1 MKTTFFSK
9 SVKMMAMTAMLV
21 MGAMSASAKDI
32 DTLPFDKVTVDLA
45 AKVRVI
51 DGDKYSVNVRS
62 TDKDLAEDIKVSVEN
77 GVLGIS
83 AGAWSED
90 ETTVITITCPTD
102 IDVTTSH
109 CFEAYDIESEPAAEE
124 EAQPELPKF
133 PFHHMPFHHFPM
145 HRSWARA

>member
-1 MKTTFFSK
+1 MN
-9 SVKMMAMTAMLV
+9 
-21 MGAMSASAKDI
+21 I
-32 DTLPFDKVTVDLA
+32 DVA
-45 AKVRVI
+45 AWVRVI

-83 AGAWSED
+83 AAGWSED

-109 CFEAYDIESEPAAEE
+109 CFEAYDIELEPVEE
-124 EAQPELPKF
+124 EAQPEF
-133 PFHHMPFHHFPM
+133 PFPHMPFHHFPM
-145 HRSWARA
+145 HHPWMHA